1 MEALRAYLAQIAD
14 LEQAR
19 RILSWDQQTY
29 MPPGGAAARAEQLG
43 TLSRIIHEM
52 STGEHLGKLLA
63 AAEHD
68 GEQDT
73 RLLQVAR
80 RDYERARKLPA
91 DLVVEMTRTQA
102 LARQTWQQAR
112 AESNWPLFAPHVA
125 RIFELKRTAAEQYG
139 YEEHPYDALLEDFEP
154 GMTVAQVRPL
164 FEELKAGLVPLVQA
178 VAAHNGEDT
187 TACLHQPFEHKR
199 QLGFGIQ
206 LIQGLGFDTRRGRQD
221 LTAHPFCTS
230 FSPDDVRITTRV
242 DPDFLSPALFGTL
255 HETGHALYEQG
266 IPSSLARTPL
276 GRWASLGVHESQSR
290 LWENLVG
297 RSLPFW
303 RRHYTTLQQTFP
315 EQLGTTDLDT
325 FYRAINAVRPS
336 FIRVE
341 ADELTYNLHIFL
353 RFDLELALL
362 ENRLRVEDLPA
373 AWNQGMRDLLGITP
387 PDDALGVLQDVHW
400 AIGLVAY
407 FPTYTIGNVLAVQ
420 VWEAAQ
426 RDRPAL
432 REQIGA
438 GEYAGLLQWL
448 REHIHCHGRM
458 YRPNEL
464 IERSTG
470 QPLAATPY
478 LDYLRTKYGALYGIE
493 VGLQA
498 S

>member
-1 MEALRAYLAQIAD
+1 MEALGTYLAQIAD

-19 RILSWDQQTY
+19 RVLSWDQQTY
-29 MPPGGAAARAEQLG
+29 MPPGGAAARAEQMG

-52 STGEHLGKLLA
+52 STGEHLGELLA
-63 AAEHD
+63 AAEPD

-102 LARQTWQQAR
+102 LARQAWQQAR

-125 RIFELKRTAAEQYG
+125 RIFELKRAAAEQYG
-139 YEEHPYDALLEDFEP
+139 YEDHPYDALLEDFEP
-154 GMTVAQVRPL
+154 GMTIAQIRPL

-178 VAAHNGEDT
+178 VAAHSREEAT
-187 TACLHQPFEHKR
+187 TCLHQPFDHDR
-199 QLGFGIQ
+199 QLAFGIQ
-206 LIQGLGFDTRRGRQD
+206 LVQGLGFDTRRGRQD

-242 DPDFLSPALFGTL
+242 DPHFLSPALFGTL

-266 IPSSLARTPL
+266 IPSGLARTPI
-276 GRWASLGVHESQSR
+276 GHWASLGVHESQSR

-315 EQLGTTDLDT
+315 EQLGATDLET
-325 FYRAINAVRPS
+325 FYRAINTVRPS

-353 RFDLELALL
+353 RFELELALL
-362 ENRLRVEDLPA
+362 EDRLRVEDLPA

-407 FPTYTIGNVLAVQ
+407 FPTYTIGNVLSVQ

-426 RDRPAL
+426 RDQPAL
-432 REQIGA
+432 REQIAA

-448 REHIHCHGRM
+448 REQIHCHGRM
-458 YRPNEL
+458 YQPNEL
-464 IERSTG
+464 IVRSTG
-470 QPLAATPY
+470 QPLAASPY
-478 LDYLRTKYGALYGIE
+478 LDYLRTKYGALYGVE
-493 VGLQA
+493 VGLPA

>member
-1 MEALRAYLAQIAD
+1 
-14 LEQAR
+14 
-19 RILSWDQQTY
+19 
-29 MPPGGAAARAEQLG
+29 
-43 TLSRIIHEM
+43 
-52 STGEHLGKLLA
+52 
-63 AAEHD
+63 
-68 GEQDT
+68 
-73 RLLQVAR
+73 
-80 RDYERARKLPA
+80 
-91 DLVVEMTRTQA
+91 
-102 LARQTWQQAR
+102 
-112 AESNWPLFAPHVA
+112 
-125 RIFELKRTAAEQYG
+125 
-139 YEEHPYDALLEDFEP
+139 
-154 GMTVAQVRPL
+154 
-164 FEELKAGLVPLVQA
+164 
-178 VAAHNGEDT
+178 
-187 TACLHQPFEHKR
+187 
-199 QLGFGIQ
+199 
-206 LIQGLGFDTRRGRQD
+206 
-221 LTAHPFCTS
+221 
-230 FSPDDVRITTRV
+230 DDVRITTRV
-242 DPDFLSPALFGTL
+242 DPNFLSPALFGTL

-266 IPSSLARTPL
+266 IPSSLARTPI

-315 EQLGTTDLDT
+315 EQLGATDLDT

-407 FPTYTIGNVLAVQ
+407 FPTYTIGNVLSVQ